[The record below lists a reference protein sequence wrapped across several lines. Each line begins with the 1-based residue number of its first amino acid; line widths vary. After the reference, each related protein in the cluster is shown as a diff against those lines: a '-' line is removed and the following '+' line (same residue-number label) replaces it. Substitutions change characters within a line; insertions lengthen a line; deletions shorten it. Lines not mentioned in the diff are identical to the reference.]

1 MPQEEEILGKAY
13 DSRLMRRLIKYLN
26 PYKWQV
32 VVAIVL
38 AIVTAALGPLR
49 PYLTQVII
57 DKHIVT
63 GNMNG
68 MWLLIWILVASMIL
82 QALAQYAL
90 AYLTQWIGQ
99 RTIYAIRTQ
108 LFQHLQ
114 KLALRFFDK
123 NPVGRLV
130 TRLTNDVEVLN
141 DMFSSGVVMIF
152 ADLFIIAS
160 IIAYML
166 YISWDLAL
174 VTFSCLPLLVLA
186 TAIFRKKVR
195 AVYREVRLQ
204 VARMN
209 AFMNEDVTGMN
220 TVQLFHQEDRM
231 FSQFKNI
238 NRSYTDANV
247 KSIFYYAVFY
257 PGVELISA
265 LA

>member
-130 TRLTNDVEVLN
+130 T
-141 DMFSSGVVMIF
+141 
-152 ADLFIIAS
+152 
-160 IIAYML
+160 
-166 YISWDLAL
+166 
-174 VTFSCLPLLVLA
+174 
-186 TAIFRKKVR
+186 
-195 AVYREVRLQ
+195 
-204 VARMN
+204 
-209 AFMNEDVTGMN
+209 
-220 TVQLFHQEDRM
+220 
-231 FSQFKNI
+231 
-238 NRSYTDANV
+238 
-247 KSIFYYAVFY
+247 
-257 PGVELISA
+257 
-265 LA
+265 